1 MTDTNEWKLAAVGR
15 QRGAHV
21 GGGGSSSGY
30 IYVCSQCVVERVA
43 RL

>member
-21 GGGGSSSGY
+21 GGGGSSGY
-30 IYVCSQCVVERVA
+30 VYVCSQYVVERVA